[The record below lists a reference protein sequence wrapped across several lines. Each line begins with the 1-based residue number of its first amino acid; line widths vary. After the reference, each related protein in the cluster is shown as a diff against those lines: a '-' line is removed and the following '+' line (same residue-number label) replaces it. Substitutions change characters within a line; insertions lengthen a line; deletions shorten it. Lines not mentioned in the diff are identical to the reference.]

1 VTAAS
6 DAMHGALMQ
15 RADTL
20 EGCTEGSD
28 EEAELAR
35 IVDAV
40 EAYEA
45 KRWPEGPGG
54 KG

>member
-1 VTAAS
+1 LHS
-6 DAMHGALMQ
+6 
-15 RADTL
+15 
-20 EGCTEGSD
+20 EGSD

-35 IVDAV
+35 ITDAV

-45 KRWPEGPGG
+45 VRWLGGRADRG